1 MSIFPFEILSGS
13 KKSNGTKLLRLIR
26 IPRLAKLLDINR
38 MTQIL
43 RSFKGKE
50 INGSDIVQIY
60 I

>member
-50 INGSDIVQIY
+50 INGSDIV
-60 I
+60 